1 MIFIA
6 LFDFHCTLLMTKFIE
21 LNNDN
26 TLTITFKL
34 LNSIFFYF
42 ENNIFII
49 FISFLYQF
57 LSTRKVINFY
67 EYNSIDTLKWSLKF
81 LRLLVIFYFL
91 FFKK

>member
-21 LNNDN
+21 LNDDN

-49 FISFLYQF
+49 FISFF
-57 LSTRKVINFY
+57 IPIPFNTKS
-67 EYNSIDTLKWSLKF
+67 D
-81 LRLLVIFYFL
+81 
-91 FFKK
+91 